1 MPRLE
6 KWRLIA
12 NHLYGDIYD
21 DSRFPDGSPVRTSS
35 VRAFDEEKGEAQ
47 TMNTHYKL
55 GEKQV
60 VE

>member
-21 DSRFPDGSPVRTSS
+21 DSRFPDGSPVRTST
-35 VRAFDEEKGEAQ
+35 VLTIDEEKGEAQ
-47 TMNTHYKL
+47 TRNTLYKL
-55 GEKQV
+55 GKKQV
-60 VE
+60 VD